1 MPKQFVQISILTL
14 LFSMNVLRTR
24 DVVLSL
30 VAQHEPATRPGEG
43 DDGESLAP
51 RVVDKHQDGGESGGS
66 KPNKVELTEE
76 QRPVWRLTG
85 SRPWRELGLVH
96 TSRNLQPKLAPIR
109 ILGLKQQV

>member
-14 LFSMNVLRTR
+14 LFSMNVLRIR
-24 DVVLSL
+24 DAVLSL
-30 VAQHEPATRPGEG
+30 VPQHELATRPGEG
-43 DDGESLAP
+43 DAGESLAP

-66 KPNKVELTEE
+66 KPSKVELTEE